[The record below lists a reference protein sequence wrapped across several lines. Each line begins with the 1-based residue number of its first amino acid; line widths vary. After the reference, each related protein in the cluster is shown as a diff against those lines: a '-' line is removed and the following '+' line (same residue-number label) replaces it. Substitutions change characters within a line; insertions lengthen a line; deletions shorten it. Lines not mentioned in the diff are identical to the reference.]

1 MSAGGADD
9 PGRPEAGASGASA
22 GPGGLVLRRGDET
35 DDAAIRA
42 LLARSYPD
50 NPKADAAYTRWQY
63 WANPFGPT
71 RSWVWVEPGGRLVG
85 HWSAV
90 AVPLWLAGRP
100 VPGAKGVDIATD
112 PEWRGCGLFSA
123 LARRLIADCRDAA
136 VPALLSHPNPSSA
149 PAVARA
155 GARQVARVPVWVRPL
170 DPVWLADR
178 LRLPVSAARALT
190 RAGFR
195 PRRASVTAVRVEE
208 VVEPSPDLDEL
219 WAAAS
224 PRRYGVARDAA
235 WWRWRYAQRPDRPYR
250 LLEARSAPTGGTPG
264 RGRLRAAAVTTVRP
278 AVGGQLAHVLEWL
291 AADDDAAAAIGAA
304 LAERDD
310 RGRVDGAVVAA
321 LPNTD
326 LARHARRAGFRR
338 LPRALEPRPLRFL
351 VAGGAAAD
359 PDAGARLAA
368 ASWEFA
374 WGDID
379 HL

>member
-1 MSAGGADD
+1 M
-9 PGRPEAGASGASA
+9 
-22 GPGGLVLRRGDET
+22 LRRGDET
-35 DDAAIRA
+35 DDDAIRA
-42 LLARSYPD
+42 LLRRSYPD
-50 NPKADAAYTRWQY
+50 NPKVDAAFTRWQY

-71 RSWVWVEPGGRLVG
+71 RSWVWVEPGGRVVG

-100 VPGAKGVDIATD
+100 ATGAKGVDIATD
-112 PEWRGCGLFSA
+112 PDWRGRGLFSA

-136 VPALLSHPNPSSA
+136 VPALLSHPNPASA

-170 DPVWLADR
+170 DPGWLADR
-178 LRLPVSAARALT
+178 LRVPTSAARALA

-195 PRRASVTAVRVEE
+195 PRSTPSAGSVRVEE
-208 VVEPSPDLDEL
+208 VSDPPADIDEL
-219 WAAAS
+219 WATAAS
-224 PRRYGVARDAA
+224 PRRFGIARDAA
-235 WWRWRYAQRPDRPYR
+235 WWQWRYAQRPRRPYR
-250 LLEARSAPTGGTPG
+250 ILEARSAPTGGAAG

-278 AVGGQLAHVLEWL
+278 AVGGQFANVLEWL
-291 AADDDAAAAIGAA
+291 AADDAAAAAIGAA
-304 LAERDD
+304 LAEP
-310 RGRVDGAVVAA
+310 GGAARVDGAVVAA
-321 LPNTD
+321 LPGTE

-351 VAGGAAAD
+351 VTGGPAAD
-359 PDAGARLAA
+359 PYAGDRLASA
-368 ASWEFA
+368 PWAFA